1 MSLEFTKVTATCG
14 NRSTEFLTMGT
25 PKERYELEGY
35 TAFEDFMNTVP
46 DESEV
51 KVSCF
56 PYTYGEGV
64 PMTASIEEVAYL
76 TMRMQGDQ
84 NFLDKRC
91 SQGTPYK
98 MDFYHGLGD
107 RHVVQF
113 GDEGLLLVPKQPIDC
128 SKLGYFDSMED
139 RCWELI
145 KEYADHLGIE
155 VIRDGSGEEAINY
168 DLAKRI
174 QETIINEFMMA
185 GVEFKFDENQIQINT
200 DAVKE
205 AIRNM
210 NEDELFDEN
219 IFGYETIDEV
229 FHYFYDE
236 EVSKGEIV
244 DKLTP
249 SQKLDLVSEYMG
261 DRILKFDGKFYVN
274 NESFGSLDTDYYIN
288 GGHSGDISM

>member
-35 TAFEDFMNTVP
+35 TAFDDFMNTVP
-46 DESEV
+46 DEADI
-51 KVSCF
+51 KVSCI

-64 PMTASIEEVAYL
+64 PVTASIEEVAYL

-91 SQGTPYK
+91 SQGTPYS
-98 MDFYHGLGD
+98 MDFHNGLGD
-107 RHVVQF
+107 RQVVQF
-113 GDEGLLLVPKQPIDC
+113 GDEGLILVPNQPIDC

-139 RCWELI
+139 KCWDLI
-145 KEYADHLGIE
+145 KEYAEHLGIE

-174 QETIINEFMMA
+174 QETILNEFMMA
-185 GVEFKFDENQIQINT
+185 GVEFKFDENEALNT
-200 DAVKE
+200 DAVKAALRE
-205 AIRNM
+205 M
-210 NEDELFDEN
+210 NEDDMFDEN
-219 IFGYETIDEV
+219 IYEYGTVDEV

-236 EVSKGEIV
+236 EISK
-244 DKLTP
+244 
-249 SQKLDLVSEYMG
+249 SDLVERLSDNEKFELISEHIG
-261 DRILKFDGKFYVN
+261 SRILQMDGKFYVN
-274 NESFGSLDTDYYIN
+274 NEGFGSLDTDYYIN

>member
-1 MSLEFTKVTATCG
+1 MSLLFTKVTVTDSEDGA
-14 NRSTEFLTMGT
+14 EFLVRGI
-25 PKERYELEGY
+25 PRSIEDLRGY
-35 TAFEDFMNTVP
+35 TAFEEFLDGICLDDDITVY
-46 DESEV
+46 
-51 KVSCF
+51 CA
-56 PYTYGEGV
+56 PYTYGEGEPV
-64 PMTASIEEVAYL
+64 VATLEELAYL
-76 TMRMQGDQ
+76 TMRWTP
-84 NFLDKRC
+84 DKEAFDARC
-91 SQGTPYK
+91 FDYEV
-98 MDFYHGLGD
+98 YHFEH
-107 RHVVQF
+107 RHTVDNRQVIPF
-113 GDEGLLLVPKQPIDC
+113 GDEGEINIPTEPIDC

-139 RCWELI
+139 ECWDLI
-145 KEYADHLGIE
+145 RSYASRFGIILLPNEDGE
-155 VIRDGSGEEAINY
+155 VPVNY

-174 QETIINEFMMA
+174 QETILNEFIMA
-185 GVEFKFDENQIQINT
+185 GVEFKFDENQSQINT

-210 NEDELFDEN
+210 NEDDLFDEN

>member
-1 MSLEFTKVTATCG
+1 MSLEFSKITATCG
-14 NRSTEFLTMGT
+14 SRSTVFLTMGT

-35 TAFEDFMNTVP
+35 TTFEDFINTVP

-51 KVSCF
+51 KVSCI

-76 TMRMQGDQ
+76 TMRMQGDR

-91 SQGTPYK
+91 SQGTPYT

-139 RCWELI
+139 RCWDLV

-155 VIRDGSGEEAINY
+155 VVRDGSGEEAINY

-174 QETIINEFMMA
+174 QETILNEFMLA
-185 GVEFKFDENQIQINT
+185 GVEFKFDENQSQINT

-219 IFGYETIDEV
+219 IFGYDTIDEV

>member
-1 MSLEFTKVTATCG
+1 MSLLFTKVTATYG
-14 NRSTEFLTMGT
+14 SRNAVFLTMGT
-25 PKERYELEGY
+25 PKERYGLEGY
-35 TAFEDFMNTVP
+35 SAFEDFMNTVP
-46 DESEV
+46 DEADIE
-51 KVSCF
+51 VSCI
-56 PYTYGEGV
+56 PYTYGEGI
-64 PMTASIEEVAYL
+64 PMIASIEEVAYL
-76 TMRMQGDQ
+76 TMRMQGDKD
-84 NFLDKRC
+84 FLDRRC
-91 SQGTPYK
+91 YQGTPYK
-98 MDFYHGLGD
+98 MDFHNGLGD

-113 GDEGLLLVPKQPIDC
+113 GDEGLILVPKQPIDC
-128 SKLGYFDSMED
+128 SKLGYFDAMED
-139 RCWELI
+139 RCWDLV
-145 KEYADHLGIE
+145 KEYADQLGIE

-174 QETIINEFMMA
+174 QETILNEFLMA
-185 GVEFKFDENQIQINT
+185 GVEFKFDENQSQINT

-210 NEDELFDEN
+210 NEDDLFDEN
-219 IFGYETIDEV
+219 IYGYETIDEV